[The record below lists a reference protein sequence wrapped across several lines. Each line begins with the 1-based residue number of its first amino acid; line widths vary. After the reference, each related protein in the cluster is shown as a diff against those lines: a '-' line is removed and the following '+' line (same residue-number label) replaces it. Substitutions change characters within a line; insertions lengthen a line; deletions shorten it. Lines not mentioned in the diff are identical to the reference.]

1 MKLLLLLYE
10 TAYVYFWIIVNSIL
24 IVKFH
29 IYILNIDYMLY
40 KICCTLSVCVWVYST
55 YINNVDD
62 KQKLYVEFVKIKLL
76 MYCYIPKTFNLKIF

>member
-1 MKLLLLLYE
+1 MTHIFKKCLLNNTYSNNILKLLLLLYE

-40 KICCTLSVCVWVYST
+40 KICCTLSVCVG
-55 YINNVDD
+55 I
-62 KQKLYVEFVKIKLL
+62 
-76 MYCYIPKTFNLKIF
+76 

>member
-1 MKLLLLLYE
+1 
-10 TAYVYFWIIVNSIL
+10 
-24 IVKFH
+24 
-29 IYILNIDYMLY
+29 MLY